1 MVCRSSLC
9 SEGLADQR
17 LIKFEQILA
26 QKGSHQRLK
35 QLCKD
40 TAATQA
46 ADNRQPWKFSADC
59 KQQPAPKPDA
69 GALQQQL
76 SEERQQ
82 HASELLQLEQQNAE
96 LQARAD
102 ELEAEGQQYGC
113 RGQGSSSFFLLEM
126 KLNSKYIIS
135 RINYRGKNKFC
146 DGGQQASWPIK
157 APGRPQVLYNC
168 P

>member
-126 KLNSKYIIS
+126 KLNS
-135 RINYRGKNKFC
+135 
-146 DGGQQASWPIK
+146 
-157 APGRPQVLYNC
+157 
-168 P
+168 